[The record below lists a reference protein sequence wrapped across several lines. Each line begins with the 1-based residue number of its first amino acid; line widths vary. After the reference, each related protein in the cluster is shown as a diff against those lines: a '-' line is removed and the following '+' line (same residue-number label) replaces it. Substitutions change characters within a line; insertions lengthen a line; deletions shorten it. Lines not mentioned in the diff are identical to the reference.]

1 MKQFPSRL
9 TSPHSTQRRIPS
21 FYAVPGKARADG
33 WTPLRQ
39 AEFIGHLAE
48 VRSVSLA
55 AQRVGMA
62 RETAYRLRRRK
73 WAGSFCAAWDVAVG
87 SKGGCSGSGPPPA
100 PPASGRGEGSGNSKG
115 HTASAKV
122 TLAELEWRIAS
133 GRWQIILHAG
143 RYAGVRR
150 KADNS
155 ALFQLSEML
164 GLASRRGAAR
174 T

>member
-1 MKQFPSRL
+1 MKQYPSRL
-9 TSPHSTQRRIPS
+9 APPQSPHRRIPA

-33 WTPLRQ
+33 WTPPRQ

-48 VRSVSLA
+48 TRSVSLA

-87 SKGGCSGSGPPPA
+87 HAIESILKS
-100 PPASGRGEGSGNSKG
+100 
-115 HTASAKV
+115 HTASPKV
-122 TLAELEWRIAS
+122 TLAELEWRIAT
-133 GRWQIILHAG
+133 GRWQIILHSG

-155 ALFQLSEML
+155 ALLQLSEML
-164 GLASRRGAAR
+164 GLASRRGANAA
-174 T
+174 TKSQKSHL